1 MAITDTTFVLLYG
14 CKYIFII
21 EIFFLGA
28 DTDAKD
34 VFASRRKKKR
44 EREKMTI
51 KKMYEAVN
59 LRTPIDE
66 RTFFEYF
73 NESVAELV
81 LKFKAKYIFT
91 DDEKEKNPQ
100 ISSLNEDNPI
110 FDLYHIAVLYN
121 ILYLC
126 GLGDAY
132 KTMFLSYSE
141 EANLQK
147 EKERDTKGDY
157 IRSEGW

>member
-1 MAITDTTFVLLYG
+1 MCY
-14 CKYIFII
+14 YIVVNIYLFI

-28 DTDAKD
+28 DTD
-34 VFASRRKKKR
+34 KKCVCLKAEKR
-44 EREKMTI
+44 EGEREKMTI

-59 LRTPIDE
+59 MRTPIDE

-91 DDEKEKNPQ
+91 DNEKEKNPQ

-126 GLGDAY
+126 GLGDTY

-147 EKERDTKGDY
+147 EKERDTRGDFMKREEW
-157 IRSEGW
+157 I